1 MISLFNLLKIRFA
14 WAKFEESFPV
24 LGERSCMSDRHSEQN
39 SFSAI
44 SKIFFWNVATNS
56 ENNSNPLYLKKSHP
70 RGGHDKQPLHAE
82 PVDEGRRSA
91 GREDEDDG
99 DHDWADRG
107 W

>member
-1 MISLFNLLKIRFA
+1 MY
-14 WAKFEESFPV
+14 
-24 LGERSCMSDRHSEQN
+24 DSEQN